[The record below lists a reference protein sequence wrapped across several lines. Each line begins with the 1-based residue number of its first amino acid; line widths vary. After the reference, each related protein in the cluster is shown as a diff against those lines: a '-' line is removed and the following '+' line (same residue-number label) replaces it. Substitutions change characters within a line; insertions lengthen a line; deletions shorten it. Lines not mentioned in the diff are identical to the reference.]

1 MTDLTLRFNLLESAV
16 RKQVLDFLDFLL
28 LKEAKTDVPKYLII
42 YYKQKIQC
50 ASMWSEPEIDLIIQ
64 FQQIQK

>member
-16 RKQVLDFLDFLL
+16 RKLVLDFLDFLL

-42 YYKQKIQC
+42 DYKQIQC
-50 ASMWSEPEIDLIIQ
+50 VSIWSEPEIDLINQ
-64 FQQIQK
+64 YLQNLK

>member
-16 RKQVLDFLDFLL
+16 RKLVLDFLDFLL

-50 ASMWSEPEIDLIIQ
+50 ASM
-64 FQQIQK
+64 